1 MFERLFKGIKSS
13 LCPCS
18 GRIWS
23 HSADTQLHLITFH
36 QSISIS
42 IVSIKGFQLHVQQA
56 RHGRG
61 CVALNLIAI
70 YALGYYCDVM
80 WEMIIRGHES
90 KDVLIFQ
97 YIKVTSS
104 FHVFPSFC
112 VCVWRR
118 GGVIQVCDWYKS
130 GKIWYS
136 THTRDEV
143 FLLTLED
150 NST

>member
-118 GGVIQVCDWYKS
+118 GGCDTGVWLIQVREDMVQHTHQRWSVFVDS
-130 GKIWYS
+130 GG
-136 THTRDEV
+136 
-143 FLLTLED
+143 
-150 NST
+150 